1 MFNQKMRR
9 LHKIFSQTLFFAQ
22 AGLLMLRRNHS
33 GLIAKLFTILAVTTL
48 FLVNASHAELKGG
61 YQLNKNRQKL
71 DLYYAD
77 DQHIRADLDNKGQ
90 LVMKGADIWLL
101 KRQGEQWLAVNAD
114 QVGGLLK
121 AAQTQHPVQ
130 KLEPVSLRATDRSE
144 VVAGYKGRVYIATS
158 GDKTSELVLTDNLE
172 VLALTSG
179 WRKLAV
185 KVGEHLDAEQAE
197 QLQQV
202 LNTLPAKGMG
212 GLLREG
218 DNLIL
223 VAVDNKITAVD
234 ADFPANTQMLKLPK
248 LQLPNFN

>member
-1 MFNQKMRR
+1 
-9 LHKIFSQTLFFAQ
+9 
-22 AGLLMLRRNHS
+22 MLRRKRSHF
-33 GLIAKLFTILAVTTL
+33 IAKLFITLTATTL
-48 FLVNASHAELKGG
+48 FLASASHAELKGG

-121 AAQTQHPVQ
+121 AAQANHPAP

-158 GDKTSELVLTDNLE
+158 GDKTSELVLSDDAE

-179 WRKLAV
+179 WRKLAL
-185 KVGEHLDAEQAE
+185 KVGEHLDPEQAE

-202 LNTLPAKGMG
+202 LNTLPTKGMG

-218 DNLIL
+218 DNLVL
-223 VAVDNKITAVD
+223 VAVDNKIKAAD

>member
-1 MFNQKMRR
+1 
-9 LHKIFSQTLFFAQ
+9 
-22 AGLLMLRRNHS
+22 MLRRHRPHP
-33 GLIAKLFTILAVTTL
+33 IAKLLTTLAVTAV
-48 FLVNASHAELKGG
+48 FLTNAAHAELKGS
-61 YQLNKNRQKL
+61 YQLNKNRQKI
-71 DLYYAD
+71 DLYFAD

-121 AAQTQHPVQ
+121 AAQAEHPVS
-130 KLEPVSLRATDRSE
+130 KLEPISLRATDRSE
-144 VVAGYKGRVYIATS
+144 VVAGYKGRIYIATS
-158 GDKTSELVLTDNLE
+158 GDKTTELVLSDNPE

-185 KVGEHLDAEQAE
+185 KVGEHLGAEQAA

-202 LNTLPAKGMG
+202 LDSLPAKGMG

-218 DNLIL
+218 DNLTL
-223 VAVDNKITAVD
+223 AAVDNKIKATE

-248 LQLPNFN
+248 FQLPNFN